1 MKKEFIALS
10 VLVMLFAGSLVNTHF
25 LDKLT
30 GEIVSYIE
38 ESARHIDGQDWE
50 NARAAAEKAY
60 GRWESGSAYTQIV
73 LRHVEIDA
81 ASSTLSEL
89 LKDVY
94 SENSGAAK
102 ASAETASARLKSVA
116 EMERVRPGNIL

>member
-1 MKKEFIALS
+1 MKKELIALS
-10 VLVMLFAGSLVNTHF
+10 VLVLLFAGSLVNTHF

-38 ESARHIDGQDWE
+38 ESARHIDWQDWE
-50 NARAAAEKAY
+50 KARVMAEKAY
-60 GRWESGSAYTQIV
+60 KRWESGSAYTQIV

-89 LKDVY
+89 LKEVY
-94 SENSGAAK
+94 SENAGAAK
-102 ASAETASARLKSVA
+102 AAAKTASARLKSVA
-116 EMERVRPGNIL
+116 EIERVRPGSIL